1 MSAVSTAVSRTSTS
15 RLRRLVVEIVREADR
30 DRLLGLSAETAFF
43 AVLSVFPALLV
54 AVSLLGVLD
63 VLVGADV
70 AAEAQQRVTDGLRAV
85 LTDQASDAVAAVE
98 NLFEDRRGS
107 LLTLATVGA
116 LVTLSGAF
124 AVAVNALNLAY
135 DAEESR
141 SWLRRRLIGLA
152 LALGTLL
159 LFVLAAGAFVVG
171 PLLGGGR
178 EVADLVGLGEV
189 FAVAWDVLR
198 VPVLVLLLV
207 VWTATLY
214 RVAPNRR
221 MRWRDGLPGAFAA
234 VGLWGL
240 VTVGLRV
247 YVELAASRNPVIGAF
262 GGGVIV
268 MLWTYLLSLALLLG
282 GELNAVLHER
292 RGRVD
297 DSTDS
302 RQLPLFDC

>member
-70 AAEAQQRVTDGLRAV
+70 AAEAQQRVTGGLRAV

-141 SWLRRRLIGLA
+141 SWLRRRLLGLA

>member
-1 MSAVSTAVSRTSTS
+1 MSAVSTAVSRTSAS

-63 VLVGADV
+63 VIVGADV
-70 AAEAQQRVTDGLRAV
+70 AAEAQQRVTGGLRAV

-141 SWLRRRLIGLA
+141 SWLRRRLLGLA

-171 PLLGGGR
+171 PLMGGGR
-178 EVADLVGLGEV
+178 EVADLVGLGGA

-221 MRWRDGLPGAFAA
+221 MRWRDGLPGAVAA

-240 VTVGLRV
+240 VTVALRV